1 LKLGD
6 LEFHVVPDGHIYL
19 DGGAMFGIVPK
30 PLWEKKVPADSRNR
44 IRLGLNC
51 LLIRAGGKRILV
63 ETGAGGKWN
72 AKLRDIYALD
82 GPFLEEGLREY
93 AIAPGDIDIVVNT
106 HLHFDHC
113 GGNTQ
118 WEKDKAVAV
127 FPNARY
133 VSRKG
138 EFENAMHP
146 NERTRATYFP
156 ENYAPMAETKQ
167 LQLIEEDTE
176 IAPGVELIC
185 APGHTADMM
194 CVKLSGGGKT
204 AFLLAD
210 LVPTRAHLPFAWGMG
225 YDLFPLTVIENKRKW
240 LPRIVREEW
249 VALFVHDAD
258 EPAAYLRE
266 RDGVITP
273 EAVKVD

>member
-6 LEFHVVPDGHIYL
+6 LEFHVVSDGHVYL

-30 PLWEKKVPADSRNR
+30 PLWEKKAPPDARNR

-51 LLIRAGGKRILV
+51 LLIYAGGKRILV

-72 AKLRDIYALD
+72 PKLREIYALD
-82 GPFLEEGLREY
+82 GPFLDERLREY
-93 AIAPGDIDIVVNT
+93 AIAPGDIDVVVNT

-113 GGNTQ
+113 GGNTR
-118 WEKDKAVAV
+118 WEKDKAVPV

-146 NERTRATYFP
+146 NQRTRATYFL
-156 ENYAPMAETKQ
+156 ENYAPMTETQQ
-167 LQLIEEDTE
+167 LQLIEEDTQ

-185 APGHTADMM
+185 VPGHTADMM

-210 LVPTRAHLPFAWGMG
+210 LVPTRAHLPLAWGMG

-249 VALFVHDAD
+249 IALFVHDPD

-266 RDGVITP
+266 RDGVVTP
-273 EAVKVD
+273 EPVKVD

>member
-1 LKLGD
+1 
-6 LEFHVVPDGHIYL
+6 
-19 DGGAMFGIVPK
+19 MFGIVPK
-30 PLWEKKVPADSRNR
+30 PLWEKKAAADSRNR
-44 IRLGLNC
+44 VRLGLNC
-51 LLIRAGGKRILV
+51 LLIYAGGKRILV

-72 AKLRDIYALD
+72 GKLRDIYGLD
-82 GPFLEEGLREY
+82 GPFLEERLREY

-113 GGNTQ
+113 GGNTR
-118 WEKDKAVAV
+118 WEKDKAVPV

-138 EFENAMHP
+138 EFEAAMHP

-176 IAPGVELIC
+176 IVPGVELIC
-185 APGHTADMM
+185 MPGHTADMLG
-194 CVKLSGGGKT
+194 VKLSGGGKT
-204 AFLLAD
+204 VFLLAD
-210 LVPTRAHLPFAWGMG
+210 LVPTRAHLPLVWGMG
-225 YDLFPLTVIENKRKW
+225 YDLFPLTVIKNKRKW
-240 LPRIVREEW
+240 LPRIVQGEW
-249 VALFVHDAD
+249 VALFVHDPD

-266 RDGVITP
+266 RDGAFTP
-273 EAVKVD
+273 EPVKVD

>member
-6 LEFHVVPDGHIYL
+6 LEFHVVSDGHIYL

-63 ETGAGGKWN
+63 ETGAGGKLN
-72 AKLRDIYALD
+72 PKLRDIYALD
-82 GPFLEEGLREY
+82 GPFLEERLREY

-113 GGNTQ
+113 GGNTRL
-118 WEKDKAVAV
+118 EKDKAVPV

-138 EFENAMHP
+138 ELENAMRP
-146 NERTRATYFP
+146 NERTRATYFL

-176 IAPGVELIC
+176 IVPGVELIC
-185 APGHTADMM
+185 APGHTADML

-210 LVPTRAHLPFAWGMG
+210 LAPTRAHLPLAWGMG

-240 LPRIVREEW
+240 LPRIVREQW
-249 VALFVHDAD
+249 IALFVHDPD

-266 RDGVITP
+266 RDGAIVP
-273 EAVKVD
+273 EPVRVD